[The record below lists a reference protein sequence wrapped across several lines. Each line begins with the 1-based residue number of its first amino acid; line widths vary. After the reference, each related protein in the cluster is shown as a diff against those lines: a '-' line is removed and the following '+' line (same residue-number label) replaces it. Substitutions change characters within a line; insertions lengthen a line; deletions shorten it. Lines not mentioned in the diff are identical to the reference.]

1 MLIGIMKKIQFYVD
15 TNQTLSY
22 LLDEDTTLST
32 PARNLLEALDNAIDV
47 YEYTDNL
54 NDLRILVIALLQK
67 PKHSFFLINFY

>member
-54 NDLRILVIALLQK
+54 NDLRILAIALLQK
-67 PKHSFFLINFY
+67 PKHFFFD